1 MYEHTQKQKKNREKR
16 TFPKKM
22 NFFTEQSADNV
33 MLAQLSL
40 LINNRKG
47 AQLHQTIEVSN
58 LINT

>member
-1 MYEHTQKQKKNREKR
+1 
-16 TFPKKM
+16 M

-47 AQLHQTIEVSN
+47 AQLH
-58 LINT
+58 